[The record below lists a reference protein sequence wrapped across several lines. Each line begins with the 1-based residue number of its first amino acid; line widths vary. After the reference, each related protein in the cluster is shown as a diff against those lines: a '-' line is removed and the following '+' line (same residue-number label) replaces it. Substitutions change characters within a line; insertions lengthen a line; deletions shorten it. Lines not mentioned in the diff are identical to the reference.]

1 MKSLILAVL
10 LLFAPFAFAQDED
23 ATVEDDSTTATAS
36 VDREPAATNTTTT
49 STTNKNDNTPLNQ
62 KARYRLYPGG
72 QDEQDLQVQS
82 TLPQP
87 QRTHDS
93 QQLTPVVKTT
103 GEE

>member
-1 MKSLILAVL
+1 MKSLILAML
-10 LLFAPFAFAQDED
+10 ILFAPFAFAQDED
-23 ATVEDDSTTATAS
+23 ATVEDDSTQVVDT
-36 VDREPAATNTTTT
+36 VDREPAATKTAA
-49 STTNKNDNTPLNQ
+49 TNQNKEDSAQTAQ
-62 KARYRLYPGG
+62 KARFRLYPGG